1 MQIRGDKKIKEKN
14 KLKNIFNILGD
25 VFKPILPAITGA
37 GMLQG
42 LLALSQATGIGFEE
56 TSTFTIL
63 TSTSQA
69 VFYFL
74 PILVGLSAAK
84 IFSVNPYISLS
95 VLLLLFYP
103 DFIFYLQSEL
113 SPNFLGLDIF
123 EIDYSSSVFPA
134 IFIVWSQKYVENF
147 SRKVTPPLI
156 EGVVAPIINLG
167 VTAGLALIIFG
178 PLGYGISFLLSLIIQ
193 FVGSFAP
200 WLVPALLGG
209 LGIFAVMTGA
219 HYPLFPLMLDQLA
232 SQGFEDFFSA
242 GMIAMN
248 ISLAGAT
255 LGIIL
260 KNSDPKLRQYGI
272 SAFITALLGTSQPAI
287 YGIALKY
294 RSVLMGSILGGF
306 AGGLFAGITR
316 FVAYGY
322 VNPGLAA
329 LPVYIPPDGNL
340 TNLIK
345 GLIAMLI
352 AFFIAFIYVYFF
364 EPKSEKAS
372 TLI

>member
-1 MQIRGDKKIKEKN
+1 MWIRGDKKIKEKN
-14 KLKNIFNILGD
+14 KLKIFFNILGD

-42 LLALSQATGIGFEE
+42 LLALTQAADIGFEE
-56 TSTFTIL
+56 SSTFIIL
-63 TSTSQA
+63 TSISQA

-74 PILVGLSAAK
+74 PILVSLSAAR

-95 VLLLLFYP
+95 VLLLLFYS
-103 DFIFYLQSEL
+103 DFITHMQSEL
-113 SPNFLGLDIF
+113 NPNFLGLAIF

-134 IFIVWSQKYVENF
+134 IFIVWSQQYIEKF
-147 SRKVTPPLI
+147 SQKVVPPLI
-156 EGVVAPIINLG
+156 EGVAAPIINLV

-178 PLGYGISFLLSLIIQ
+178 PLGYGIGFILSLMIQ
-193 FVGSFAP
+193 FIGSFAH

-242 GMIAMN
+242 GMIATN

-255 LGIIL
+255 LAIML
-260 KNSDPKLRQYGI
+260 KNKDPKLRRYGI

-294 RSVLMGSILGGF
+294 KSVLMGSVLGGF
-306 AGGLFAGITR
+306 AGGLFAGSR
-316 FVAYGY
+316 GFVAYGY

-329 LPVYIPPDGNL
+329 LPVYISPDGDL

-352 AFFIAFIYVYFF
+352 AFSIAFLYVYFF
-364 EPKSEKAS
+364 RQKSETDS